1 MRITGVYNVFIFK
14 TILLRLFLVD
24 FQFEKSRFGGTLSA
38 AAKPNVNLTRRP
50 VEVID
55 VPIAV
60 PDALEHSH
68 TANTILVL

>member
-1 MRITGVYNVFIFK
+1 MRITGVYNVIFN
-14 TILLRLFLVD
+14 TRLFLVD
-24 FQFEKSRFGGTLSA
+24 FQFEKARFGGTLSA

-60 PDALEHSH
+60 PDA
-68 TANTILVL
+68 